1 MSDTVKQY
9 EPATAGDEEDTKNQE
24 MKEDK
29 NEGPIA
35 IVLQLIYEEK
45 EGKHEMQRVIKCKV
59 RMTFPQQW
67 VITYLDIPGFGG
79 TNRYS
84 SPHS

>member
-1 MSDTVKQY
+1 MLMIGRCTTNVLEVDILLRTKYISNSIRVLLTVL
-9 EPATAGDEEDTKNQE
+9 PSRTS
-24 MKEDK
+24 
-29 NEGPIA
+29 
-35 IVLQLIYEEK
+35 
-45 EGKHEMQRVIKCKV
+45 
-59 RMTFPQQW
+59 QQW

>member
-1 MSDTVKQY
+1 MLERCVHIMSKILLISSCTGGSRAKS
-9 EPATAGDEEDTKNQE
+9 E
-24 MKEDK
+24 M
-29 NEGPIA
+29 G
-35 IVLQLIYEEK
+35 VLK
-45 EGKHEMQRVIKCKV
+45 EGVEEFDCVLVIGRV
-59 RMTFPQQW
+59 TQQW